1 MRAFTRRLSGLAATL
16 LIATGVVAVTA
27 TPAHA
32 WVTVACDP
40 AGVTGRDNDLA
51 RQLNPQLTGQLRNKL
66 TGYKISCARMIVEA
80 VRARNLPLHA
90 ATIAVTTTIP
100 ESAIENISQEVD
112 HDSLGL
118 FQQRASWGTRA
129 QRLNPTWAT
138 NAFLGK
144 MLSLYP
150 NGSWQNAVVGDV
162 CQRVQVSAYPARYQP
177 EAADGARIAAALWRT
192 RGDSLSGDPH
202 AEVISKDSGVL
213 RARYNNG
220 INGDLTVRWGDPVQI
235 GAGWT
240 GADGGVY
247 FADIS
252 GDGFAEVI
260 RKSDGKLFAYYNNGI
275 NGDLTVRWGDPVQIG
290 SGWTGAD
297 SAVYFADIS
306 GDGFAEV
313 IRKDSGKLFAYYNNG
328 INGDLTVRWG
338 DPVQIGAGW
347 TGADGAV
354 YFADISGDGFAEVIR
369 KDSGKLFAYYNN
381 GINGDLTVRWG
392 DPVEIGSGWTGAD
405 GAVYFADISGDGFA
419 EVIRKD
425 DGKLFAYYNN
435 GINGDLTVRWG
446 NPVEIGSGWTG
457 ADSAVYFA

>member
-1 MRAFTRRLSGLAATL
+1 MKTFTRRLSGLAATL

-27 TPAHA
+27 TPALA
-32 WVTVACDP
+32 WTTVACDP

-66 TGYKISCARMIVEA
+66 TGYKISCARMVVEA

-192 RGDSLSGDPH
+192 RGDSLSGDRH
-202 AEVISKDSGVL
+202 AEVISKDSGLL

-235 GAGWT
+235 GSGWT

-247 FADIS
+247 FADLS

-313 IRKDSGKLFAYYNNG
+313 IRKDGGKLFAYYNNG

-347 TGADGAV
+347 TGADGGV
-354 YFADISGDGFAEVIR
+354 YFADISGDGYAEVIR
-369 KDSGKLFAYYNN
+369 KSDGKLFAYYNN

-392 DPVEIGSGWTGAD
+392 DPVQIGVGWTGAD
-405 GAVYFADISGDGFA
+405 SAVYFADISGDGFA
-419 EVIRKD
+419 EVMRKD

-446 NPVEIGSGWTG
+446 EPVQIGSGWTG
-457 ADSAVYFA
+457 ADGAVYFA